1 MMNFYHAIFLGLL
14 IFLLLLSAAVFY
26 HMILG
31 G

>member
-14 IFLLLLSAAVFY
+14 IFLLLLSTAVFY